1 MSETTEMTN
10 WALPGEPEVPRD
22 RLKAQLEVYSESI
35 LLRGFRA
42 DSTSWVKTVSADEI
56 AHVFTEHIGF
66 ASGLLPQNALW
77 WSQGETGRVVGLW
90 RPPRVWPVALQLEAF
105 KPPTRLR
112 IPMPGLVFV
121 CSPGRAPW
129 AYAAEGRPG
138 HPEETLYRI
147 PTFNVFE
154 DGRVC
159 PGSHSFPE
167 DVGRIPES
175 FFESFFSTTGDS
187 RRRSQKHPDDLAA
200 LWAELDGQ
208 DTYPVND
215 LVPQFTV
222 EQAMSISTGGRRR
235 V

>member
-1 MSETTEMTN
+1 MSENADYTAWT
-10 WALPGEPEVPRD
+10 LPGDPDVPRD
-22 RLKAQLEVYSESI
+22 RLRAQLEVYSESI
-35 LLRGFRA
+35 LLRGFEA
-42 DSTSWVKTVSADEI
+42 DSTTWVKGVSADEI

-66 ASGLLPQNALW
+66 SSGLLPENALW
-77 WSQGETGRVVGLW
+77 WNQGETGKMVALW
-90 RPPRVWPVALQLEAF
+90 RSPQVWPVALQLEAF
-105 KPPTRLR
+105 KPPARLR

-129 AYAAEGRPG
+129 AYAAEGRPA

-159 PGSHSFPE
+159 PGSHNFPE

-175 FFESFFSTTGDS
+175 FFESFFSTTGVS

-208 DTYPVND
+208 DTYPVDD